1 MSKKSS
7 KSRKYRRQ
15 RRFPTFWVLVIGG
28 LLLVAGAILLSTG
41 GDILGGG
48 TATLAPIQVQGQAA
62 IRVDQ
67 QEINFGD
74 VKLTVQKTFT
84 ITVTNVGDKPLR
96 FAQAPYIE
104 IVEGC

>member
-1 MSKKSS
+1 MSR

-15 RRFPTFWVLVIGG
+15 RRFPVFWVLAIGG
-28 LLLVAGAILLSTG
+28 LLLVAGAILLSRPG
-41 GDILGGG
+41 GGTSGAG
-48 TATLAPIQVQGQAA
+48 TATLAPIQVQGQAS

-74 VKLTVQKTFT
+74 VKFNVQKTFT
-84 ITVTNVGDKPLR
+84 IIVTNVGDKPLR

>member
-1 MSKKSS
+1 MSKKS
-7 KSRKYRRQ
+7 RKHRRQ
-15 RRFPTFWVLVIGG
+15 RRFPIFWVLAIGG
-28 LLLVAGAILLSTG
+28 LLLVAGAILLSRPG
-41 GDILGGG
+41 GTSGGG

-62 IRVDQ
+62 IRVDR

-74 VKLTVQKTFT
+74 VKLNVQKTFT

-104 IVEGC
+104 VVEGC

>member
-1 MSKKSS
+1 MSK

-15 RRFPTFWVLVIGG
+15 RRFPTFWILAIGG
-28 LLLVAGAILLSTG
+28 LLLIAGAILLSRPSRGTSSG
-41 GDILGGG
+41 GK
-48 TATLAPIQVQGQAA
+48 ATLAPIQVQGQAS

-74 VKLTVQKTFT
+74 VKLNVQKTFT

-104 IVEGC
+104 VVEGC

>member
-1 MSKKSS
+1 MSR
-7 KSRKYRRQ
+7 KSRKYRCQ

-28 LLLVAGAILLSTG
+28 LLLVAGAILLFRPG
-41 GDILGGG
+41 GGTSDGG
-48 TATLAPIQVQGQAA
+48 TATLAPIQVQGQAS

-74 VKLTVQKTFT
+74 VKLNVQKTFT
-84 ITVTNVGDKPLR
+84 ITVTNGGDKPLR

>member
-1 MSKKSS
+1 MSKKSR

-15 RRFPTFWVLVIGG
+15 RRFPTFWVLAIGG
-28 LLLVAGAILLSTG
+28 LLLVAGAILFSRP
-41 GDILGGG
+41 DSG

-74 VKLTVQKTFT
+74 VLLNVQKTFT

>member
-1 MSKKSS
+1 MSR

-28 LLLVAGAILLSTG
+28 LLLVAGAILLFRPGS
-41 GDILGGG
+41 G
-48 TATLAPIQVQGQAA
+48 TATLAPIEVQGQAA

-67 QEINFGD
+67 QEIKFGD
-74 VKLTVQKTFT
+74 MKFNIQKTFT